1 MSAEPAAWGTTANT
15 SVESLGV
22 YLPEREVTTR
32 TVLNGCRRR
41 PRVPLERMTGIA
53 TRRMAGDGEFSVDLA
68 KAAVARCLAQS
79 RHHPSAIDLVVAA
92 NISKQDAPLNYNIEP
107 TTATVLRKH
116 FGLHG
121 AAAFD
126 LGNACAGVF
135 TAILVV
141 DELIRRGDI
150 RRALVVSGEYITHL
164 TATAQRELEGS
175 HDQRLACLTLG
186 DAGVCLLLE
195 QGTGFEFLDLYT
207 VPEHADL
214 CTAHAAETYGAI
226 MFTDS
231 VALARAALR
240 DIVAHFHA
248 LMTGGRVVD
257 DPLYYI
263 PHQTSSNSIKEATR
277 LMNRRFGRK
286 MCHTGNMVDNLK
298 HRGNTATT
306 SHWVALKDLI
316 DGTAVRPGQRVMFS
330 IQASGITIGVAQYRV
345 GEFAAGANGRGAPP
359 PAPAAPAPA
368 PEPRVG
374 AGAAGDYYRAIPAG
388 ERVRIAA
395 AATCRPAGEGT
406 GGSVALAAR
415 AAARVLAS
423 GAAPDLALLV
433 YSGVY
438 REAFVSEPALAT
450 LVAREMGLKGSC
462 ADAGTR
468 QLLAFDLMN
477 GPPGVLMAC
486 QVAGRLLLSRGGT
499 GVVATSEY
507 GETPV
512 AGQPPLAAASAGS
525 ALRLERSGDATGFR
539 SFYFASRPE
548 HLERYHAYAQT
559 DTSGPPR
566 LRVVSDPRLQDYYL
580 DALAAGVGALL
591 REEQRTL
598 DDFAVILPPQ
608 ISPRFLAR
616 LAAALELD
624 PARLVACGTED
635 LFTSA
640 AAAGWEAIPARAA
653 QPGALGLFL
662 AVGPGIEVA
671 CASYRF

>member
-1 MSAEPAAWGTTANT
+1 VSAEPAAWGTTANT

-53 TRRMAGDGEFSVDLA
+53 TRRMAGDGEYSVDLA

-263 PHQTSSNSIKEATR
+263 PHQTSSNSIKEAAR
-277 LMNRRFGRK
+277 LMNRRFGRR

-345 GEFAAGANGRGAPP
+345 GEFAAGANGRGAP
-359 PAPAAPAPA
+359 
-368 PEPRVG
+368 
-374 AGAAGDYYRAIPAG
+374 
-388 ERVRIAA
+388 
-395 AATCRPAGEGT
+395 
-406 GGSVALAAR
+406 
-415 AAARVLAS
+415 
-423 GAAPDLALLV
+423 
-433 YSGVY
+433 
-438 REAFVSEPALAT
+438 
-450 LVAREMGLKGSC
+450 
-462 ADAGTR
+462 
-468 QLLAFDLMN
+468 
-477 GPPGVLMAC
+477 
-486 QVAGRLLLSRGGT
+486 
-499 GVVATSEY
+499 
-507 GETPV
+507 
-512 AGQPPLAAASAGS
+512 QPASA
-525 ALRLERSGDATGFR
+525 A
-539 SFYFASRPE
+539 
-548 HLERYHAYAQT
+548 H
-559 DTSGPPR
+559 
-566 LRVVSDPRLQDYYL
+566 
-580 DALAAGVGALL
+580 GA
-591 REEQRTL
+591 R
-598 DDFAVILPPQ
+598 
-608 ISPRFLAR
+608 
-616 LAAALELD
+616 
-624 PARLVACGTED
+624 
-635 LFTSA
+635 
-640 AAAGWEAIPARAA
+640 
-653 QPGALGLFL
+653 
-662 AVGPGIEVA
+662 
-671 CASYRF
+671 